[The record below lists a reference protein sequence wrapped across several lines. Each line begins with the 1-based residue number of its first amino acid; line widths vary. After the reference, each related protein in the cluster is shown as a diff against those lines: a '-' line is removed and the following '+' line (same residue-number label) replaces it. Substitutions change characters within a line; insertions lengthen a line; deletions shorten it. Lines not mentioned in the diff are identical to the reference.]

1 MNTKISPRDI
11 SLAEARPRDRGEL
24 GQSARGPG
32 RSSGWGGPCRS
43 RSRSPRSIVPNLHR
57 LGLLT
62 PRVRAAYA
70 KLDLLQ
76 FEHNKDSVEE
86 PEVTPP
92 QELVEML
99 MHFLQNTAP
108 VAGAQAVSH

>member
-1 MNTKISPRDI
+1 M
-11 SLAEARPRDRGEL
+11 
-24 GQSARGPG
+24 
-32 RSSGWGGPCRS
+32 
-43 RSRSPRSIVPNLHR
+43 
-57 LGLLT
+57 
-62 PRVRAAYA
+62 RAAYA